1 LQHSNL
7 ISFFVIKGPWHYLKQ
22 ISARI
27 WLAWRMVRHP
37 RELNVIDVNSKKYE
51 NMGLVAT
58 DLEKKWEL
66 PHELENRE
74 V

>member
-1 LQHSNL
+1 
-7 ISFFVIKGPWHYLKQ
+7 
-22 ISARI
+22 
-27 WLAWRMVRHP
+27 MVRHP

-74 V
+74 VWKLNTHLIFIF